1 MSPYRLAAYGALGLP
16 LAMALMPIYMIS
28 PKYYGEN
35 LGLNLA
41 ALGAILFC
49 TRLLDTAQDPF
60 LGRVV
65 DAFQASRFGWPV
77 LSVFGS
83 ILLALSFVLLF
94 SPPDWS
100 HLGLMVWLTCCL
112 VLLYAAHSLLSIC
125 YVTWGTRLSD
135 EPLVRSRVVAWREGL
150 GLLGVIL
157 ASVVPVVLVEEYGA
171 GPGYRLFA
179 YLFAATLFIGLAT
192 TLLWSPRPKEKLT
205 ALTAGWRAALAYRP
219 VRQVYGFYL
228 LNAVAVA
235 VPATLVL
242 FFISDVVQ
250 RPKDAGLFL
259 GTYFIAGLL
268 ALPLWVALADRYGK
282 RLAWLSGSVLAAL
295 ALFGAS
301 AVGEGDVWL
310 YGFVC
315 LMAGAAL
322 GADLALPGAML
333 ADAIPSDQRHNTG
346 LYIGVWVL
354 LGKLAL
360 AIAAGVTLP
369 LLSWFDY
376 QPGIATTA
384 TPLIALYV
392 GLPIFLKAI
401 AAAVLLRFPPP
412 ASVGDELSSKE

>member
-150 GLLGVIL
+150 GLIGVIL

-179 YLFAATLFIGLAT
+179 YLFAATLLIGLAT

-259 GTYFIAGLL
+259 GAYFIAGLL

-301 AVGEGDVWL
+301 VVGEGDVWL
-310 YGFVC
+310 YGIVC
-315 LMAGAAL
+315 LIAGGAL

-333 ADAIPSDQRHNTG
+333 ADAIPKEQRHNTG

-376 QPGIATTA
+376 QPGIPATA

>member
-65 DAFQASRFGWPV
+65 DAFQASRFGWSV
-77 LSVFGS
+77 LSVFGC

-150 GLLGVIL
+150 GLIGVIL

-179 YLFAATLFIGLAT
+179 YLFAATLLIGLAT

-301 AVGEGDVWL
+301 MVGEGDVWL

-315 LMAGAAL
+315 LIAGGAL

-333 ADAIPSDQRHNTG
+333 ADAIPKEQRHNTG

-376 QPGIATTA
+376 QPGSPATA
-384 TPLIALYV
+384 TPLVALYV

-401 AAAVLLRFPPP
+401 AAAVLLRFPVP

>member
-1 MSPYRLAAYGALGLP
+1 
-16 LAMALMPIYMIS
+16 MALMPIYMIS

-135 EPLVRSRVVAWREGL
+135 EPLIRSRVVAWREGL
-150 GLLGVIL
+150 GLFGVIL

-205 ALTAGWRAALAYRP
+205 AFTAGWRAALAYRP

-242 FFISDVVQ
+242 FYISDVVQ
-250 RPKDAGLFL
+250 RPKGAGLFL
-259 GTYFIAGLL
+259 GT
-268 ALPLWVALADRYGK
+268 
-282 RLAWLSGSVLAAL
+282 
-295 ALFGAS
+295 
-301 AVGEGDVWL
+301 
-310 YGFVC
+310 
-315 LMAGAAL
+315 
-322 GADLALPGAML
+322 
-333 ADAIPSDQRHNTG
+333 
-346 LYIGVWVL
+346 
-354 LGKLAL
+354 
-360 AIAAGVTLP
+360 
-369 LLSWFDY
+369 
-376 QPGIATTA
+376 
-384 TPLIALYV
+384 
-392 GLPIFLKAI
+392 
-401 AAAVLLRFPPP
+401 
-412 ASVGDELSSKE
+412 

>member
-65 DAFQASRFGWPV
+65 DAFQASRVGWSV
-77 LSVFGS
+77 LSVFGC

-150 GLLGVIL
+150 GLIGVIL

-179 YLFAATLFIGLAT
+179 YLFAATLLIGLAT

-259 GTYFIAGLL
+259 GAYFIAGLL

-301 AVGEGDVWL
+301 VVGEGDVWL
-310 YGFVC
+310 YGIVC
-315 LMAGAAL
+315 LIAGGAL

-333 ADAIPSDQRHNTG
+333 ADAIPKEQRHNTG

-376 QPGIATTA
+376 QPGIPATA

>member
-1 MSPYRLAAYGALGLP
+1 
-16 LAMALMPIYMIS
+16 MALMPIYMIS

-150 GLLGVIL
+150 GLIGVIL

-179 YLFAATLFIGLAT
+179 YLFAATLLIGLAT

-259 GTYFIAGLL
+259 GAYFIAGLL

-301 AVGEGDVWL
+301 VVGEGDVWL
-310 YGFVC
+310 YGIVC
-315 LMAGAAL
+315 LIAGGAL

-333 ADAIPSDQRHNTG
+333 ADAIPKEQRHNTG

-376 QPGIATTA
+376 QPGIPATA

>member
-1 MSPYRLAAYGALGLP
+1 
-16 LAMALMPIYMIS
+16 
-28 PKYYGEN
+28 
-35 LGLNLA
+35 
-41 ALGAILFC
+41 
-49 TRLLDTAQDPF
+49 
-60 LGRVV
+60 
-65 DAFQASRFGWPV
+65 
-77 LSVFGS
+77 
-83 ILLALSFVLLF
+83 
-94 SPPDWS
+94 
-100 HLGLMVWLTCCL
+100 MVWLTCCL

-179 YLFAATLFIGLAT
+179 YLFAATLCIGLAT
-192 TLLWSPRPKEKLT
+192 TLLWSPRPTEKLT

-401 AAAVLLRFPPP
+401 AAAVLLRFPVP